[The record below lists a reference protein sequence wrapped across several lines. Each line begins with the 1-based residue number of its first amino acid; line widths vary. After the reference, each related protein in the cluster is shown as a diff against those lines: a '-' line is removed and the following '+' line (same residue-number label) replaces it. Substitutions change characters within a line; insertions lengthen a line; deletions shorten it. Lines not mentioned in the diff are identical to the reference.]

1 MGRRKTA
8 CEITNFIPH
17 RKIKTTKTLK
27 HLAYLNKYLWKYR
40 YRFSLGFVF
49 VLISNIFALY
59 PAEFVRKAFDS
70 VKLIMTQTPTDSG
83 EYSSIL
89 IYYGGLIV
97 LFALLKGVFMFFM
110 RQTIIV
116 MSRKIE
122 FDLKNEIYKHYQN
135 LSIAFYKQN
144 NTGDMMNRITEDVSR
159 VRMYLGPALMYAIN
173 IVTLFCLVITTMFR
187 ISPTLSVYV
196 LLPLPL
202 LAISVYYV
210 SNIMNKRSEKVQQQL
225 SVLTTFS
232 QETFSGINILKSFR
246 NEANSAHKFDMLCEE
261 YTGKN
266 LKLVK
271 IDALFFPLIIFMIG
285 LSTILTVYFGGKQA
299 IIGNITT
306 GNIAEFIIYVNML
319 SWPVASVGW
328 ITSLIQRSA
337 ASQER
342 INEFLNTK
350 SEIVNYPN
358 EQTPIQGDIEFKNVS
373 FTYPDTGIRALKN
386 ISFKIKEGSTL
397 AIFGKTGCGKS
408 TIANLICRI
417 YDIESGDILLGEN
430 KLENLNLEL
439 LRKAIGYVPQDG
451 YLFSGTIEE
460 NISFGSDE
468 ISEEEIKKVAATAE
482 ITSDI
487 LRFPKKYKTIVG
499 ERGVQLSG
507 GQRQRIA
514 IARAIYKSPSIFI
527 FDDCLSAV
535 DSSKE
540 QKILAN
546 LKQKTSKR
554 TTIIISHRISAIQN
568 ADLILVLEDG
578 KLTEK
583 GDHLRLIHDKGF
595 YYDKFNKQNKKATN

>member
-1 MGRRKTA
+1 LCRRKTA
-8 CEITNFIPH
+8 CEITNLIPH
-17 RKIKTTKTLK
+17 SKRKTTKTLQN
-27 HLAYLNKYLWKYR
+27 LAYLNKYLWKYR
-40 YRFSLGFVF
+40 YRFSLGFLF

-59 PAEFVRKAFDS
+59 PAEFVRKSFDS
-70 VKLIMTQTPTDSG
+70 IKELLTKNEIPSEGYTD
-83 EYSSIL
+83 IL
-89 IYYGGLIV
+89 LKFGGLII
-97 LFALLKGVFMFFM
+97 LFAILKGVFMFFM

-122 FDLKNEIYKHYQN
+122 FDLKNEIYNHYQQLN
-135 LSIAFYKQN
+135 ITFYKQN

-173 IVTLFCLVITTMFR
+173 IITLFCLVITTMFR

-246 NEANSAHKFDMLCEE
+246 NEVNSAQKFDELCKE
-261 YTGKN
+261 YTSKN
-266 LKLVK
+266 LRLVK
-271 IDALFFPLIIFMIG
+271 VDALFFPLIIFMIG

-328 ITSLIQRSA
+328 VTSLIQRAA
-337 ASQER
+337 ASQKR

-350 SEIVNYPN
+350 SEIINHTN
-358 EQTPIQGDIEFKNVS
+358 DKTPIYGDIEFRNVS
-373 FTYPDTGIRALKN
+373 FTYPDTGIMALKN
-386 ISFKIKEGSTL
+386 ISFKVKEGATL
-397 AIFGKTGCGKS
+397 AVFGKTGSGKS

-417 YDIESGDILLGEN
+417 YDVEDGKIYLGKNE
-430 KLENLNLEL
+430 LEKLNLRL
-439 LRKAIGYVPQDG
+439 LRKTIGYVPQDG

-460 NISFGSDE
+460 NISFGNNE
-468 ISEEEIKKVAATAE
+468 TSEKKIKKVAEIAE

-487 LRFPKKYKTIVG
+487 STFPERYKTIVG

-540 QKILAN
+540 QKILSN
-546 LKQKTSKR
+546 LRNETNKR

-568 ADLILVLEDG
+568 ADLILVLQNG

-583 GDHLRLIHDKGF
+583 GTHQMLINNKKF
-595 YYDKFNKQNKKATN
+595 YYNIFQKQNKKEN

>member
-1 MGRRKTA
+1 
-8 CEITNFIPH
+8 
-17 RKIKTTKTLK
+17 
-27 HLAYLNKYLWKYR
+27 
-40 YRFSLGFVF
+40 
-49 VLISNIFALY
+49 
-59 PAEFVRKAFDS
+59 
-70 VKLIMTQTPTDSG
+70 
-83 EYSSIL
+83 
-89 IYYGGLIV
+89 
-97 LFALLKGVFMFFM
+97 
-110 RQTIIV
+110 
-116 MSRKIE
+116 
-122 FDLKNEIYKHYQN
+122 
-135 LSIAFYKQN
+135 
-144 NTGDMMNRITEDVSR
+144 
-159 VRMYLGPALMYAIN
+159 
-173 IVTLFCLVITTMFR
+173 
-187 ISPTLSVYV
+187 
-196 LLPLPL
+196 
-202 LAISVYYV
+202 
-210 SNIMNKRSEKVQQQL
+210 MNKRSEKVQQQL

-246 NEANSAHKFDMLCEE
+246 NEANSAHKFDMLCKE

-350 SEIVNYPN
+350 SEIVNYTN

-417 YDIESGDILLGEN
+417 YDIESGDILLGKN

-583 GDHLRLIHDKGF
+583 GDHQRLINDKGF
-595 YYDKFNKQNKKATN
+595 YYDIFNKQNKKVTN

>member
-1 MGRRKTA
+1 MCRRKTA
-8 CEITNFIPH
+8 CEITNLIPH
-17 RKIKTTKTLK
+17 SKRKTTKTLQ
-27 HLAYLNKYLWKYR
+27 HLEYLNKYLWKYR
-40 YRFSLGFVF
+40 YRFSLGFLF

-59 PAEFVRKAFDS
+59 PAEFVRKSFDS
-70 VKLIMTQTPTDSG
+70 IKDLLTKNEIPSEGYTD
-83 EYSSIL
+83 IL
-89 IYYGGLIV
+89 LKFGGLII
-97 LFALLKGVFMFFM
+97 LFAILKGVFMFFM

-122 FDLKNEIYKHYQN
+122 FDLKNEIYNHYQQLN
-135 LSIAFYKQN
+135 ITFYKQN

-173 IVTLFCLVITTMFR
+173 IITLFCLVITTMFR

-246 NEANSAHKFDMLCEE
+246 NEVNSAQKFDELCKE
-261 YTGKN
+261 YTSKN
-266 LKLVK
+266 LRLVK
-271 IDALFFPLIIFMIG
+271 VDALFFPLIIFMIG

-328 ITSLIQRSA
+328 VTSLIQRAA
-337 ASQER
+337 ASQKR

-350 SEIVNYPN
+350 SEIINHTN
-358 EQTPIQGDIEFKNVS
+358 DKTPIYGDIEFRNVS
-373 FTYPDTGIRALKN
+373 FTYPDTGIMALKN
-386 ISFKIKEGSTL
+386 ISFKVKEGATL
-397 AIFGKTGCGKS
+397 AVFGKTGSGKS

-417 YDIESGDILLGEN
+417 YDVEDGKIYLGKNE
-430 KLENLNLEL
+430 LEKLNLRL
-439 LRKAIGYVPQDG
+439 LRKTIGYVPQDG

-460 NISFGSDE
+460 NISFGNNE
-468 ISEEEIKKVAATAE
+468 TSEKKIKKVAEIAE

-487 LRFPKKYKTIVG
+487 STFPERYKTIVG

-540 QKILAN
+540 QKILSN
-546 LKQKTSKR
+546 LRNETNKR

-568 ADLILVLEDG
+568 ADLILVLQNG

-583 GDHLRLIHDKGF
+583 GTHQMLIDNKKF
-595 YYDKFNKQNKKATN
+595 YYNIFQKQNKKDN

>member
-1 MGRRKTA
+1 M
-8 CEITNFIPH
+8 
-17 RKIKTTKTLK
+17 K
-27 HLAYLNKYLWKYR
+27 HLAYLNKYFWKYR
-40 YRFSLGFVF
+40 YRLSLGFIF
-49 VLISNIFALY
+49 IFISNVFALY

-70 VKLIMTQTPTDSG
+70 IKDILAKHEISSGDYTD
-83 EYSSIL
+83 IL
-89 IYYGGLIV
+89 LKFGGLII
-97 LFALLKGVFMFFM
+97 LFAILKGVFMFFM

-122 FDLKNEIYKHYQN
+122 FDLKNEIYNHYQH
-135 LSIAFYKQN
+135 LSIAFYKKN

-210 SNIMNKRSEKVQQQL
+210 SNIMNRRSEQVQKQL

-232 QETFSGINILKSFR
+232 QETFSGITILKSFR
-246 NEANSAHKFDMLCEE
+246 NEANSAHKFDMLCKD

-299 IIGNITT
+299 IMGNITT

-328 ITSLIQRSA
+328 VTSLIQRAA

-350 SEIVNYPN
+350 SEIVNYTN
-358 EQTPIQGDIEFKNVS
+358 AQTPIKGDIEFKDVS
-373 FTYPDTGIRALKN
+373 FTYPDTGIAALKN

-417 YDIESGDILLGEN
+417 YDAENGEILLGDN
-430 KLENLNLEL
+430 QLKKLNLYF

-460 NISFGSDE
+460 NISFGSDV
-468 ISEEEIKKVAATAE
+468 ISQEKIKKVAETAE

-487 LRFPKKYKTIVG
+487 LRFPEKFKTIVG

-568 ADLILVLEDG
+568 ADLILVLENG
-578 KLTEK
+578 KLTEQ
-583 GDHLRLIHDKGF
+583 GDHKTLINSKGF
-595 YYDKFNKQNKKATN
+595 YYDIFIKQNKKES

>member
-1 MGRRKTA
+1 LCRRKTA
-8 CEITNFIPH
+8 CEITNLIPH
-17 RKIKTTKTLK
+17 SKRKTTKTLQN
-27 HLAYLNKYLWKYR
+27 LAYLNKYLWKYR
-40 YRFSLGFVF
+40 YRFSLGFLF

-59 PAEFVRKAFDS
+59 PAEFVRKSFDS
-70 VKLIMTQTPTDSG
+70 IKELLTKNEIPSEGYTD
-83 EYSSIL
+83 IL
-89 IYYGGLIV
+89 LKFGGLII
-97 LFALLKGVFMFFM
+97 LFAILKGVFMFFM

-122 FDLKNEIYKHYQN
+122 FDLKNEIYNHYQQLN
-135 LSIAFYKQN
+135 ITFYKQN

-173 IVTLFCLVITTMFR
+173 IITLFCLVITTMFR

-246 NEANSAHKFDMLCEE
+246 NEVNSAQKFDELCKE
-261 YTGKN
+261 YTSKN
-266 LKLVK
+266 LRLVK
-271 IDALFFPLIIFMIG
+271 VDALFFPLIIFMIG

-299 IIGNITT
+299 IIGEITT

-328 ITSLIQRSA
+328 VTSLIQRAA
-337 ASQER
+337 ASQKR

-350 SEIVNYPN
+350 SEIINHTN
-358 EQTPIQGDIEFKNVS
+358 DKTPIYGDIEFRNVS
-373 FTYPDTGIRALKN
+373 FTYPDTGIMALKN
-386 ISFKIKEGSTL
+386 ISFKVKEGATL
-397 AIFGKTGCGKS
+397 AVFGKTGSGKS

-417 YDIESGDILLGEN
+417 YDVEDGKIYLGKNE
-430 KLENLNLEL
+430 LEKLNLRL
-439 LRKAIGYVPQDG
+439 LRKTIGYVPQDG

-460 NISFGSDE
+460 NISFGNNE
-468 ISEEEIKKVAATAE
+468 TSEKKIKKVAEIAE

-487 LRFPKKYKTIVG
+487 STFPERYKTIVG

-540 QKILAN
+540 QKILSN
-546 LKQKTSKR
+546 LRNETNKR

-568 ADLILVLEDG
+568 ADLILVLQNG

-583 GDHLRLIHDKGF
+583 GTHQMLIDNKKF
-595 YYDKFNKQNKKATN
+595 YYNIFQKQNKKEN

>member
-1 MGRRKTA
+1 MR
-8 CEITNFIPH
+8 
-17 RKIKTTKTLK
+17 
-27 HLAYLNKYLWKYR
+27 HLTFLNKYFWKYR
-40 YRFSLGFVF
+40 NLLTLGFIFVF
-49 VLISNIFALY
+49 ISNVFALY
-59 PAEFVRKAFDS
+59 PAEFVRKSFDN
-70 VKLIMTQTPTDSG
+70 VKDLLNQTNVSTDT
-83 EYSSIL
+83 YSSIL
-89 IYYGGLIV
+89 IYYGSLIL

-122 FDLKNEIYKHYQN
+122 YDLKNEIYQHYQD
-135 LSIAFYKQN
+135 LSIAFYKKN
-144 NTGDMMNRITEDVSR
+144 DTGDMMNRITEDVSR

-173 IVTLFCLVITTMFR
+173 IVTLFCLVISTMLS

-196 LLPLPL
+196 LLPLPI

-210 SNIMNKRSEKVQQQL
+210 SSTMNKRSEQVQKQL

-232 QETFSGINILKSFR
+232 QEAFSGISILKSFR
-246 NEANSAHKFDMLCEE
+246 NEDNSANKFDEHCKE
-261 YTGKN
+261 YTSKN
-266 LKLVK
+266 LSLVK
-271 IDALFFPLIIFMIG
+271 VDALFFPLIIFMIG

-328 ITSLIQRSA
+328 VTSLIQRAA

-350 SEIVNYPN
+350 SEIINYTQ
-358 EQTPIQGDIEFKNVS
+358 EQTPIKGDIVFKNVN
-373 FTYPDTGIRALKN
+373 FTYPETGIKALKN
-386 ISFKIKEGSTL
+386 INFEIKEGLTL
-397 AIFGKTGCGKS
+397 GIFGKTGCGKS

-417 YDIESGDILLGEN
+417 YEVESGGIYLGEK
-430 KLENLNLEL
+430 KLEKLNLQL
-439 LRKAIGYVPQDG
+439 LRKEIGYVPQDG
-451 YLFSGTIEE
+451 YLFSGTVEE
-460 NISFGSDE
+460 NISFGSDQITRAKIE
-468 ISEEEIKKVAATAE
+468 QVAATAE
-482 ITSDI
+482 ITADI
-487 LRFPKKYKTIVG
+487 MRFTNQYETIVG

-535 DSSKE
+535 DSNKE

-546 LKQKTSKR
+546 LKKETQKR
-554 TTIIISHRISAIQN
+554 TSIIISHRISTIQN

-578 KLTEK
+578 EITEQGK
-583 GDHLRLIHDKGF
+583 HEELLENKGF
-595 YYDKFNKQNKKATN
+595 YFMIFEKQNKKQSY

>member
-1 MGRRKTA
+1 LCRRKTA
-8 CEITNFIPH
+8 CEITNLIPH
-17 RKIKTTKTLK
+17 SKRKTTKTLQN
-27 HLAYLNKYLWKYR
+27 LAYLNKYLWKYR
-40 YRFSLGFVF
+40 YRFSLGFLF

-59 PAEFVRKAFDS
+59 PAEFVRKSFDS
-70 VKLIMTQTPTDSG
+70 IKDLLTKNEIPSEGYTD
-83 EYSSIL
+83 IL
-89 IYYGGLIV
+89 LKFGGLII
-97 LFALLKGVFMFFM
+97 LFAILKGVFMFFM

-122 FDLKNEIYKHYQN
+122 FDLKNEIYNHYQQLN
-135 LSIAFYKQN
+135 ITFYKQN

-173 IVTLFCLVITTMFR
+173 IITLFCLVITTMFR

-246 NEANSAHKFDMLCEE
+246 NEVNSAQKFDELCKE
-261 YTGKN
+261 YTSKN
-266 LKLVK
+266 LRLVK
-271 IDALFFPLIIFMIG
+271 VDALFFPLIIFMIG

-299 IIGNITT
+299 IIGEITT

-328 ITSLIQRSA
+328 VTSLIQRAA
-337 ASQER
+337 ASQKR

-350 SEIVNYPN
+350 SEIINHTN
-358 EQTPIQGDIEFKNVS
+358 DKTPIYGDIEFRNVS
-373 FTYPDTGIRALKN
+373 FTYPDTGIMALKN
-386 ISFKIKEGSTL
+386 ISFKVKEGATL
-397 AIFGKTGCGKS
+397 AVFGKTGSGKS

-417 YDIESGDILLGEN
+417 YDVEDGKIYLGKNE
-430 KLENLNLEL
+430 LEKLNLRL
-439 LRKAIGYVPQDG
+439 LRKTIGYVPQDG

-460 NISFGSDE
+460 NISFGNNE
-468 ISEEEIKKVAATAE
+468 TSEKKIKKVAEIAE

-487 LRFPKKYKTIVG
+487 STFPERYKTIVG

-540 QKILAN
+540 QKILSN
-546 LKQKTSKR
+546 LRNETNKR

-568 ADLILVLEDG
+568 ADLILVLQNG

-583 GDHLRLIHDKGF
+583 GTHQMLIDNKKF
-595 YYDKFNKQNKKATN
+595 YYNIFQKQNKKEN